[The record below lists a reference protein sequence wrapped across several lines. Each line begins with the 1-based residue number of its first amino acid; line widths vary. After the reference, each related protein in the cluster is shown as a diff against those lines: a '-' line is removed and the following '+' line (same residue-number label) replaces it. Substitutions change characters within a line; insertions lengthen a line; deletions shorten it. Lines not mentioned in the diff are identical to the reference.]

1 MTNENYDWSNA
12 FDAIEEAMAR
22 TASQCSGNIAVSE
35 AERQGLMKQGN
46 EAEAE
51 TYQDKIREKTLGDV
65 TLRFRWHCF
74 DQSHAYRIYPDKNVL
89 SLELRQGSQ
98 VLRRAEESFED

>member
-1 MTNENYDWSNA
+1 MNLNDI
-12 FDAIEEAMAR
+12 FEAMA
-22 TASQCSGNIAVSE
+22 TAMAHAASKCSGDIAVSE
-35 AERQGLMKQGN
+35 AERQGLAKQGN
-46 EAEAE
+46 APEAS

-74 DQSHAYRIYPDKNVL
+74 DQSHPYRVLPDKNVL
-89 SLELRQGSQ
+89 SLELRQGSR